1 MIGAATLAL
10 GAIQTGVGIY
20 QASQAQDPTQVEE
33 TAEMKKA
40 REEARKMAQGGFTA
54 QETAAFKQAL
64 AAQDSTDYKRATDM
78 GGGNLAAAF
87 RGALNARKLN
97 ALNKFASDDANLM
110 RQNQRYSNSLEQ
122 GYQSL
127 KNTQVGQQNA
137 LAAQQAGAAQQSINS
152 GMSNL
157 GSALNLQQALNYQPN
172 MGGGGSNAPMTQT
185 PAYGYSDIPTMT
197 PSGQVVPVGLG
208 NYQIGANSN
217 VTAPSNPYMFQQQQ
231 NYGGLNGMRYDYL
244 TGKWVY

>member
-33 TAEMKKA
+33 TQEMKAA
-40 REEARKMAQGGFTA
+40 RARARQMAETGFTP
-54 QETAAFKQAL
+54 QEKAAFKQSL
-64 AAQDSTDYKRATDM
+64 AASGNTSFRRAVDM
-78 GGGNLAAAF
+78 GGGNLSAAIRAGINSQQL
-87 RGALNARKLN
+87 GAQNQ
-97 ALNKFASDDANLM
+97 FAAQDAQLR
-110 RQNQRYSNSLEQ
+110 RQNIGMSNSLEQ
-122 GYQSL
+122 GYQGL
-127 KNTQVGQQNA
+127 KNTQVAQQNA
-137 LAAQQAGAAQQSINS
+137 LAAQQTQAASQSINS